1 MTTQVAVG
9 SAIARKVWGAYLFT
23 ATQRQPTL
31 MKNLMGPA
39 PKQSDAEAKM
49 KGQTSPDMPI
59 VRVTDLSK
67 TQGDTIA
74 IDLFNIIGNKPIM
87 GDQMAEGKGE
97 PLTFSSMDVKIDL
110 TTKVVDAG
118 GKMTQQRTLH
128 NLRGVAMANLMGYM
142 PRLETQVVMTALAG
156 SRGSQAGMDWVV
168 PLQTDPDFAAIMI
181 NAVKAPTYNRHY
193 VANGTGMTQ
202 GGLQLG
208 SIASTDTLRLEH
220 FDALRA
226 LIDDAE
232 VKLQP
237 VRIEDDPAAA
247 DEPLYVMLVTGRQ
260 WQTILNNT
268 SNLVW
273 RTFLQNAWQRKSYG
287 TKHPLFTGEPGIW
300 NGILV
305 KKIDRAIRFNPS
317 DSTNVVLVANRYT
330 AAETA
335 QTVNAGLGANK
346 AVDRGLLLGA
356 QALATVYG
364 RNQSSDYFYSWKER
378 LYNFERNLEVAGE
391 AMGGKAKVRFS
402 YPDGAGNLEPTDHGV
417 YAFDTAVSLT

>member
-1 MTTQVAVG
+1 MTTQVPVG
-9 SAIARKVWGAYLFT
+9 SALARKIWGAYLFT

-31 MKNLMGPA
+31 MKNLQGPA
-39 PKQSDAEAKM
+39 PSQADAEAKM

-67 TQGDTIA
+67 TQGDA
-74 IDLFNIIGNKPIM
+74 ISLDLFNIIGGKPIM
-87 GDQMAEGKGE
+87 GDRMAEGKGE

-142 PRLETQVVMTALAG
+142 PRLETQICMVHLAG
-156 SRGSQAGMDWVV
+156 GRGSQAGMDWVV
-168 PLQTDPDFAAIMI
+168 PLASDPDYAEILI
-181 NAVKAPTYNRHY
+181 NTVKAPTYNRHF
-193 VANGTGMTQ
+193 VANSTGITQ
-202 GGLQLG
+202 GGLQVA

-220 FDALRA
+220 LDLLRA

-237 VRIEDDPAAA
+237 IRIADDPAAA
-247 DEPLYVMLVTGRQ
+247 DEPLYLLLVSGRQ
-260 WQTILNNT
+260 WQTILTNT

-287 TKHPLFTGEPGIW
+287 SKHPLFTGEPGIW

-305 KKIDRAIRFNPS
+305 KKIDRAIRMLPS
-317 DSTNVVLVANRYT
+317 ESYQYVAVANRYT

-335 QTVNAGLGANK
+335 GVVTAGLGAGK
-346 AVDRGLLLGA
+346 AVDRAMLLGA
-356 QALATVYG
+356 QALGTVYG
-364 RNQSSDYFYSWKER
+364 RNQSSDYYYSWKER

-391 AMGGKAKVRFS
+391 AMGGKSKIRFS
-402 YPDGAGNLEPTDHGV
+402 YPDGAGNNEPTDHGV